1 MKEQYQHRD
10 RDITPLTRPTQDQ
23 DNNGRV
29 ESLEKQVEDLS
40 KQLRQLRRDINNMQV
55 VINSIK
61 KQ

>member
-23 DNNGRV
+23 DNNSRV

>member
-1 MKEQYQHRD
+1 MNEQYQHQD
-10 RDITPLTRPTQDQ
+10 RDITPLTRSKEDQ

-61 KQ
+61 K